1 MINRINGS
9 PRFVRSEA
17 YKILFNFPE
26 FNIGITPRINDRKGK
41 PLPTSRKISNA
52 ISKSMTS
59 TPRSSSITVL
69 HTHFGQMVSHD
80 VIATPVLKG

>member
-1 MINRINGS
+1 MVVVDLCKLKNLLYQI
-9 PRFVRSEA
+9 FT
-17 YKILFNFPE
+17 E
-26 FNIGITPRINDRKGK
+26 FNIGITPRIKDKKGK
-41 PLPTSRKISNA
+41 PLPSSRKISNA

-59 TPRSSSITVL
+59 APRSSRITLL

>member
-9 PRFVRSEA
+9 PRFVESEG
-17 YKILFNFPE
+17 YKILFYFLE
-26 FNIGITPRINDRKGK
+26 FNIGITPRINNGKGK

-59 TPRSSSITVL
+59 TPRSSRITYKIFIIL
-69 HTHFGQMVSHD
+69 
-80 VIATPVLKG
+80 ILLCILKYDRN

>member
-9 PRFVRSEA
+9 PRFVESEG
-17 YKILFNFPE
+17 YKILFYFLE
-26 FNIGITPRINDRKGK
+26 FNIGITPRINNGKGK

-59 TPRSSSITVL
+59 TPRSSRITVL

>member
-1 MINRINGS
+1 MAES
-9 PRFVRSEA
+9 D
-17 YKILFNFPE
+17 LFMSIFTVA
-26 FNIGITPRINDRKGK
+26 FITPRINDRKGK

-59 TPRSSSITVL
+59 TPRSSRITVL